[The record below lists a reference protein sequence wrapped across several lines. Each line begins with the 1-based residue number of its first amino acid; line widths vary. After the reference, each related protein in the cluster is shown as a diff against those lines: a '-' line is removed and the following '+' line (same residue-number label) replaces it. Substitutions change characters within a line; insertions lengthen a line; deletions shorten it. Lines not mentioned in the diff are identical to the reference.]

1 MNCAAVTI
9 SGGGSKGLSDLPEI
23 FQANLGNGCETVPNK
38 DLLFPTPGNDVA
50 IVNSAAT
57 APVGPCGLNAPAG
70 ASSSAPAPSA
80 PSASSASSGSSA
92 TATSA
97 TSVSLSSPT
106 AFANPTGCMCICGGP
121 SGYAVNILPISA
133 VDNIVDK
140 TPAAFIIDQLPTI
153 TEITP
158 SSSSTNSVT
167 LASANGKPPTITE
180 SSPLVGYL
188 KPTATIVKISSSEG
202 VSVTTTSLSVG
213 QEPTGVKPGMAYRFR
228 RRQIDL

>member
-1 MNCAAVTI
+1 MYMNCAAVTI

-23 FQANLGNGCETVPNK
+23 FQANLGNGCETVPSK

-70 ASSSAPAPSA
+70 ANPSDPAPSA
-80 PSASSASSGSSA
+80 FSASSGSSA
-92 TATSA
+92 IATPA

-133 VDNIVDK
+133 VDKIVDK
-140 TPAAFIIDQLPTI
+140 TPAAFVIDQLPTI
-153 TEITP
+153 TEISP
-158 SSSSTNSVT
+158 SSSTNSVT
-167 LASANGKPPTITE
+167 LASANGKPPTIAE
-180 SSPLVGYL
+180 SPSSVGYL

-228 RRQIDL
+228 RRQIDM

>member
-9 SGGGSKGLSDLPEI
+9 SGGGGQGLSDLPEI
-23 FQANLGNGCETVPNK
+23 FQANLGNGCETVPSK

-70 ASSSAPAPSA
+70 ANSSAPAPSV
-80 PSASSASSGSSA
+80 PSASSESSA

-97 TSVSLSSPT
+97 TSVSLSSLT
-106 AFANPTGCMCICGGP
+106 AFANPTGCMCVCGGP

-133 VDNIVDK
+133 IDNIVDK
-140 TPAAFIIDQLPTI
+140 TPAAFVVDQLPTI
-153 TEITP
+153 TEISP
-158 SSSSTNSVT
+158 SSSSSTNSVT

-180 SSPLVGYL
+180 SPSPVGYL
-188 KPTATIVKISSSEG
+188 EPTATIVKISSSEG

>member
-9 SGGGSKGLSDLPEI
+9 SGGGGKGLSDLPEI
-23 FQANLGNGCETVPNK
+23 FQANLGNGCETVPSK

-70 ASSSAPAPSA
+70 ANSSAPAPSV
-80 PSASSASSGSSA
+80 PSASSESSA

-97 TSVSLSSPT
+97 TSVTSVSLSSLT
-106 AFANPTGCMCICGGP
+106 AFANPTGCMCVCGGP

-133 VDNIVDK
+133 IDNIVDK
-140 TPAAFIIDQLPTI
+140 TPAAFVVDQLPTI
-153 TEITP
+153 TEISP
-158 SSSSTNSVT
+158 SSSTNSVT

-180 SSPLVGYL
+180 SPSPVGYL
-188 KPTATIVKISSSEG
+188 EPTATIVKISSSEG